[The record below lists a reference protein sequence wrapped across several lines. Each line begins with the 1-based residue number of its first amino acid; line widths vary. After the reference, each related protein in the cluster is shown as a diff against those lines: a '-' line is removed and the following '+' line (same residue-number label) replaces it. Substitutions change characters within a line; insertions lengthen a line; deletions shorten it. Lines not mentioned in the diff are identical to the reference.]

1 MTSQYAAPAIVLTK
15 ETLRDSM
22 LKSCSTPFHVFGGDR
37 LDKIGFNEKIFRTI
51 LQNQFGVTFGPY
63 ELKSVRPL
71 KASRNMLQPK

>member
-1 MTSQYAAPAIVLTK
+1 
-15 ETLRDSM
+15 M

-63 ELKSVRPL
+63 ELKKCKTFESFKKYVAAKVNVEL
-71 KASRNMLQPK
+71 